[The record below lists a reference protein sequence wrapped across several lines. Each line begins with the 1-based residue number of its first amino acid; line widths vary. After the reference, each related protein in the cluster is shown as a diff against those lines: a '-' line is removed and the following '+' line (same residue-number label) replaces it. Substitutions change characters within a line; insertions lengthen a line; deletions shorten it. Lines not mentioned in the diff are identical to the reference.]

1 MSTRLHPETPI
12 GEIAVAIPAAI
23 PLFERLGLDY
33 CCGGNRTLAEAAAA
47 AGADAASLLAEL
59 AGLERHPDQRDWSE
73 AALPEL
79 IDHIVATHH
88 VYLKEAMPALWQML
102 AKVVQA
108 HGENHPELARLRR
121 LSGGMFQELD
131 AHLMKEEQI
140 LFPMIRSL
148 AGSSGVRQ
156 TSAFSPAGHACGS
169 PEAPMRVMEMEHDQ
183 VGTVLRDM
191 RALSGGYVVPDD
203 ACTTFRALYAGLAEL
218 EEDLHRHIHLEN
230 NVLHPRTRALLAP
243 ACNS

>member
-1 MSTRLHPETPI
+1 MSIRLHPETPI
-12 GEIAVAIPAAI
+12 GEIAVALPAAI
-23 PLFERLGLDY
+23 SLFERHGLDY

-59 AGLERHPDQRDWSE
+59 ARLERHPDQRDWSE
-73 AALPEL
+73 APLPEL
-79 IDHIVATHH
+79 IDFLVATHH
-88 VYLKEAMPALWQML
+88 AYLKEAMPALWQML

-108 HGENHPELARLRR
+108 HGEHHPELARLRQV
-121 LSGGMFQELD
+121 SGGLFQELD

-140 LFPMIRSL
+140 LFPMIRTL
-148 AGSSGVRQ
+148 ASASSSSHASSFAPV
-156 TSAFSPAGHACGS
+156 GHSCGS
-169 PEAPMRVMEMEHDQ
+169 PEAPMRVMEMEHDHA
-183 VGTVLRDM
+183 GTALREM
-191 RALSGGYVVPDD
+191 RALSSGYTVPAD